1 MESEEQLKR
10 KSEEYV
16 NSLER
21 VITDVEYLK
30 LDTNGLINTVCLN
43 KVLEELDKVKRSYK
57 YHLENL

>member
-1 MESEEQLKR
+1 MESEEQLK
-10 KSEEYV
+10 EYV

-21 VITDVEYLK
+21 IITDVEYLK

-43 KVLEELDKVKRSYK
+43 KALEELNKVKRSYK

>member
-1 MESEEQLKR
+1 MKSEEQLK
-10 KSEEYV
+10 EYV

-21 VITDVEYLK
+21 IITDVEYLK

-43 KVLEELDKVKRSYK
+43 KALEELNKVKRSYK

>member
-1 MESEEQLKR
+1 M
-10 KSEEYV
+10 

-21 VITDVEYLK
+21 IITDVEYLK

-43 KVLEELDKVKRSYK
+43 KALEELNKVKRSYK

>member
-1 MESEEQLKR
+1 MESEEQLK
-10 KSEEYV
+10 EYV

-21 VITDVEYLK
+21 IITDLEYLK

-43 KVLEELDKVKRSYK
+43 KALEELDKVKRSYK

>member
-1 MESEEQLKR
+1 MENEEQLK
-10 KSEEYV
+10 EYV

-21 VITDVEYLK
+21 IITDVEYLK

-43 KVLEELDKVKRSYK
+43 KALEELNKVKRSYK

>member
-1 MESEEQLKR
+1 MEIEEQLKR
-10 KSEEYV
+10 QSEEYV

-21 VITDVEYLK
+21 IINDLEYLK

-43 KVLEELDKVKRSYK
+43 KALEELNKVKRSYK

>member
-1 MESEEQLKR
+1 MESAEQLK
-10 KSEEYV
+10 EYV

-21 VITDVEYLK
+21 IITDVEYLK

-43 KVLEELDKVKRSYK
+43 KALEELNKVKRSYK

>member
-1 MESEEQLKR
+1 MESEEQLK
-10 KSEEYV
+10 EYV

-21 VITDVEYLK
+21 IITDLEYLK

-43 KVLEELDKVKRSYK
+43 KAIEELDKVKRSYK

>member
-10 KSEEYV
+10 QSEEYV

-21 VITDVEYLK
+21 VITDLEYLK

-43 KVLEELDKVKRSYK
+43 KALEELNKVKRSYK
-57 YHLENL
+57 YYLENL

>member
-1 MESEEQLKR
+1 MESEEQLK
-10 KSEEYV
+10 EYV

-21 VITDVEYLK
+21 IITDVEYLK

-43 KVLEELDKVKRSYK
+43 KALEELNKVKCSYK